1 MAVSAN
7 QIITRAMQALGILGR
22 TEVPS
27 AGEANDGL
35 TAFNA
40 MLDSWSN
47 GEDLMS
53 YVVLERSTTLQV
65 GVSAYTIGTGGVINS
80 ARPNDIIQAY
90 VRDAGGNN
98 FLMDVI
104 PRDKWNQI
112 GNRSST
118 ITSQI
123 PDTLFYDPQ
132 YPLGVINIFPTPLIA
147 YTLFFDTTQDQVDF
161 ALLTTSLTA
170 PPGYERAYVLN
181 LALELMAAG
190 FPCMLDEKALMR
202 LINNASDAKANI
214 KRANIKEVISDY
226 DEAVV
231 SHATPTYNIFRDSG

>member
-1 MAVSAN
+1 
-7 QIITRAMQALGILGR
+7 MQALGILGR

-27 AGEANDGL
+27 AGEANDAL

-47 GEDLMS
+47 GEDLLS
-53 YVVLERSTTLQV
+53 FVVLERSFTLSV
-65 GVSAYTIGTGGVINS
+65 GVASYTIGTGGVVNV
-80 ARPNDIIQAY
+80 ARPNDITEAY
-90 VRDAGGNN
+90 VRDTGGNN
-98 FLMDVI
+98 FLMEI
-104 PRDKWNQI
+104 MTRDKWNQI

-118 ITSQI
+118 ITNQI

-132 YPLGVINIFPTPLIA
+132 YPLGVINIFPTPLLA
-147 YTLFFDTTQDQVDF
+147 YTLFYDSTQDLVDF
-161 ALLTTSLTA
+161 ASLASTLSM

-190 FPCMLDEKALMR
+190 FPCMLDDKALMR

-214 KRANIKEVISDY
+214 KRTNTRPVVSDL
-226 DEAVV
+226 DEAIV
-231 SHATPTYNIFRDSG
+231 SHASPTYNIFRDQ